1 MKKSLLTILVI
12 LTCFA
17 QNTWAQQAGD
27 VVYATTIEGV
37 ILKMKYHTE
46 IENLEGWWVDM
57 LQDASIEGTVTIPSV
72 VEGHPVTALDG
83 IAFANCEKITQVV
96 IPSTVTSIGQGA
108 FQYCKSLK
116 DIIIPNGVKK
126 LPRSLFQGCESLE
139 SFVLP
144 SSVTQIEGGMFQYCT
159 SLVFLSV
166 EEGNTTFES
175 PNNSNAIITKS
186 GLLSCGCQT
195 TVIPEEVTII
205 GEEAFMGCPFEAFE
219 IPSGVTD
226 IRRYAFS
233 YCRNLKTITIPAS
246 VNSIGF
252 SVWYPGTAFNGCEAL
267 TTVNSYIE
275 EPFELDASDFQVYDP
290 ETQSYS
296 FTTATLYVPRGTK
309 AKYEALSPW
318 NKFQSIVEMGE
329 SVEPIE
335 LNPIDNETTIDLAAE
350 ESTENVVAN
359 NVYYNLS
366 GDDGY
371 EPTEDCIVINTTTDM
386 TLVDGEPGSETV
398 KENFNGL
405 IFQVNGK
412 GVIALDC
419 QTLGT
424 NVLNVKVG
432 SEDATTVSKDER
444 GIVEV
449 AYDVTEPTCVYV
461 YATSAGGA
469 APRRVAASENCIKL
483 WSLSVKPGAT
493 LCIGSVK
500 PSALATNHYY
510 TIDGRQLQEVPV
522 EKGVYIVNGRKVVVK

>member
-1 MKKSLLTILVI
+1 MKKSLLILLLI

-17 QNTWAQQAGD
+17 HNTWALQGGD

-37 ILKMKYHTE
+37 TLKMKYHTE
-46 IENLEGWWVDM
+46 EENLEGWWVDM

-72 VEGHPVTALDG
+72 VEGHPVTALAG
-83 IAFANCEKITQVV
+83 IAFANCEKITKVV

-186 GLLSCGCQT
+186 GLLICGCQT

-318 NKFQSIVEMGE
+318 NKFQSIVEMGGVE
-329 SVEPIE
+329 EPIE
-335 LNPIDNETTIDLAAE
+335 LNPIENETTIDLAVE
-350 ESTENVVAN
+350 ENTENVVAN

-366 GDDGY
+366 GDNGY
-371 EPTEDCIVINTTTDM
+371 EPTEGCIVINSTTDM
-386 TLVDGEPGSETV
+386 TLVDGEPGSEAV

-405 IFQVNGK
+405 IFLVNGK

-419 QTLGT
+419 QTFGM

-432 SEDATTVSKDER
+432 REDATVVSKDER

-449 AYDVTEPTCVYV
+449 AYDVTEPTYIYV
-461 YATSAGGA
+461 YATSIGAA
-469 APRRVAASENCIKL
+469 APRRVAASDNCIKL
-483 WSLSVKPGAT
+483 WSLSIKPGAAVG
-493 LCIGSVK
+493 IDAVK
-500 PSALATNHYY
+500 QSALAADRYY
-510 TIDGRQLQEVPV
+510 TLGGQTLQTMPTK
-522 EKGVYIVNGRKVVVK
+522 KGIYVVNGSKVVVK